1 MGVYP
6 SIEKPW
12 LKYYSEDDLNIRIPD
27 MSLTEYIYSKNKD
40 HLSLSA
46 LTYLGKTFTYQE
58 LFENID
64 RVGCL
69 FQSLGVRENDYVALA
84 MPLMPEAI
92 FMMYALD
99 RIGAIANLIDPRVP
113 ADRMRF
119 YINLA
124 KVKIG
129 CVVTPYLNTMID
141 AAADSTLEKIIPVS
155 PTACLN
161 RSEQRSFLQRQ
172 FTARERTGVYWKALK
187 LRSLISKYNR
197 QQGKQHPCAILSYEK
212 LIAADLPEL
221 KIVPYR
227 SGKASVVE
235 YTSGTTGIPKGLE
248 LTASG
253 MNVTAAQITRINRTT
268 PGESLL
274 GIMPP
279 FISYGAV
286 TGIHMSL
293 STGTEI
299 ILIPKF
305 STDLFPRLIQRYKP
319 NNIIC
324 VPSMFGS
331 VLDSDLLRNEDLSC
345 LKRLIFGGDK
355 TTSEHEQRV
364 NQWLHEHHAPI
375 QLIKGGGMAEYSSCL
390 FETPFDETKKPGV
403 YGIPLPLV
411 DAKVMKDDQTEC
423 GYDEIGEIYISS
435 PQQMRGYIDNP
446 EETKAFFYT
455 DETGKQWGR
464 SGDLGYVSRDGL
476 FTLTSRKKQM
486 IVRPDGHNV
495 FPSEIENVIL
505 SCDEVS
511 ECVTVGIRDQKSV
524 VGEYPVAFI
533 ELKPHLAA
541 SPDEILERIIVKVKK
556 EIPVRDRPVSDND
569 YILTQIPYTS
579 EGKID
584 RVKLISG
591 YESRSAS

>member
-1 MGVYP
+1 MSGIP
-6 SIEKPW
+6 SIDKPW
-12 LKYYSEDDLNIRIPD
+12 KKYYTEEDLNVQVPD
-27 MSLTEYIYSKNKD
+27 MSLYEYINTTNKD
-40 HLSLSA
+40 HLSLTA
-46 LTYLGKTFTYQE
+46 LTYLGKRFTYQE
-58 LFENID
+58 LFENIN
-64 RVGCL
+64 RASRL
-69 FQSLGVRENDYVALA
+69 FQSLGVKENDYVALA

-92 FMMYALD
+92 FMMYGLD
-99 RIGAIANLIDPRVP
+99 QIGAVANLIDPRVP

-129 CVVTPYLNTMID
+129 CVVTPYLSTMIE
-141 AAADSTLEKIIPVS
+141 ASSDSTLERIIPVS
-155 PTACLN
+155 PSACLN
-161 RSEQRSFLQRQ
+161 SSEQRAFLHRK
-172 FTARERTGVYWKALK
+172 FTARKRAEVYWKATK
-187 LRSLISKYNR
+187 LRLLISKHNR
-197 QQGKQHPCAILSYEK
+197 LAKKSHKCAILSYKE
-212 LIAADLPEL
+212 LLASDLPEL
-221 KIVPYR
+221 KPVPYR

-248 LTASG
+248 LTSSG
-253 MNVTAAQITRINRTT
+253 MNVTAAQITRVNRTT

-293 STGTEI
+293 STGTNL
-299 ILIPKF
+299 ILIPDYSVDVF
-305 STDLFPRLIQRYKP
+305 AELIMKYKP

-324 VPSMFGS
+324 VPSMFAH
-331 VLDSDLLRNEDLSC
+331 VIDSPLLQQMDFSFF
-345 LKRLIFGGDK
+345 KRLIFGGDR
-355 TTSEHEQRV
+355 TAPEFEDRVNNWLSEHNAHIRV
-364 NQWLHEHHAPI
+364 
-375 QLIKGGGMAEYSSCL
+375 IKGGGMAEYSSCA

-411 DAKVMKDDQTEC
+411 DAKIMKDDQTEC
-423 GYDEIGEIYISS
+423 GYDEIGEIYLSS

-446 EETKAFFYT
+446 KETEAFFYT
-455 DETGKQWGR
+455 DENGKKWGR

-495 FPSEIENVIL
+495 FPSEIENSIL
-505 SCDEVS
+505 ACDEVD
-511 ECVTVGIRDQKSV
+511 ECVTVGIRDKKSV

-533 ELKPHLAA
+533 ELKSNLNT
-541 SPDEILERIIVKVKK
+541 SPDEILKKIIEKVKK
-556 EIPVRDRPVSDND
+556 EIPVRDRPVSDKD
-569 YILTQIPYTS
+569 YILMQIPYTS

-584 RVKLISG
+584 RAKLISG
-591 YESRSAS
+591 YESKSA